1 MTTSS
6 LRGYHG
12 AVPFRRPRIAFRRS
26 IADALTGWAAAVR
39 SAVTPS
45 GERRTPPYP
54 ALRTEFMEDAA
65 MKREMF
71 RL

>member
-1 MTTSS
+1 MTISS
-6 LRGYHG
+6 LRGYQG
-12 AVPFRRPRIAFRRS
+12 AVPVTRPRIAFRRS
-26 IADALTGWAAAVR
+26 IADVLTGWATAVR
-39 SAVTPS
+39 RAKSSS

-65 MKREMF
+65 MKREMH

>member
-1 MTTSS
+1 M
-6 LRGYHG
+6 
-12 AVPFRRPRIAFRRS
+12 RPRSVFRRS
-26 IADALTGWAAAVR
+26 IADVLAGWATAVR
-39 SAVTPS
+39 RATSSS

-65 MKREMF
+65 MKREMH